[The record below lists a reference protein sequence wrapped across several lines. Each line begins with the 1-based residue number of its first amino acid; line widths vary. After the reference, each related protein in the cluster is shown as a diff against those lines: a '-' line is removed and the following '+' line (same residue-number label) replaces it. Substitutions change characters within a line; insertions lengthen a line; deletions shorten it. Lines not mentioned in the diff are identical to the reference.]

1 MAKKIQAKPDDDMLS
16 DLIGFATAPE
26 RRAAERKEEKGKAKS
41 KPDDEVLLG
50 RPMRKK
56 KDGSYDEVGELA
68 RQVLRPKGY
77 KVVNVRVPAEVH
89 AAFRMAAAREE
100 LKFPQMLERLLRTQY
115 PDLFDD

>member
-26 RRAAERKEEKGKAKS
+26 RRAQKRGKKEAEA
-41 KPDDEVLLG
+41 DEVLLG

-56 KDGSYDEVGELA
+56 RDGSYDEVEQLA
-68 RQVLRPKGY
+68 REVLRPKCY

-100 LKFPQMLERLLRTQY
+100 LKFPQMLEKLLRTQY